1 MKSVRQF
8 DRFVDM
14 ALNMAISNFGDLNIK
29 GQTEVKKSHGVRR
42 SCGAKITSWVESSS
56 KGHFR
61 STIRDRK
68 ASRGNLKRSF
78 GVIERSLTRKKPCSV
93 YCIAT

>member
-29 GQTEVKKSHGVRR
+29 GQTGVKMSG
-42 SCGAKITSWVESSS
+42 SG
-56 KGHFR
+56 GHM
-61 STIRDRK
+61 
-68 ASRGNLKRSF
+68 GSF
-78 GVIERSLTRKKPCSV
+78 GCMRSKRHIGSNRPQRVIFGQISVEIERRLGGQS
-93 YCIAT
+93 

>member
-29 GQTEVKKSHGVRR
+29 GQTRVKKSHRVKRSKGVIRLYEV
-42 SCGAKITSWVESSS
+42 KKTYWVESTS
-56 KGHFR
+56 KGHFW
-61 STIRDRK
+61 SNISRDRK
-68 ASRGNLKRSF
+68 ATRGSKL
-78 GVIERSLTRKKPCSV
+78 G
-93 YCIAT
+93 

>member
-29 GQTEVKKSHGVRR
+29 GQTGVKMSG
-42 SCGAKITSWVESSS
+42 SG
-56 KGHFR
+56 GHM
-61 STIRDRK
+61 
-68 ASRGNLKRSF
+68 GSF
-78 GVIERSLTRKKPCSV
+78 GCMRSK
-93 YCIAT
+93 